1 MKKMDQ
7 FEKMVNRCVGNPDNG
22 PSRMGITNAGAA
34 TLLRRQHAVYVQ
46 LVEKAMGHR
55 MGVYVMIEDRKKE
68 WISRT
73 DLLAAFTRYRKGA
86 RSHDDNNNRPD
97 V

>member
-34 TLLRRQHAVYVQ
+34 TLLRRQHAAYVR

-55 MGVYVMIEDRKKE
+55 LGMYVMLEDPGRM

-73 DLLAAFTRYRKGA
+73 DLLAAFARYKKGTR
-86 RSHDDNNNRPD
+86 
-97 V
+97 